1 MIVRTL
7 HTQKYDVDL
16 ISYADSSGGV
26 NILGPKMAE
35 QVVEDFTF
43 EFLKKAE
50 ALADDK
56 TMILLCPKTSF
67 ALLGTGHAKFKD
79 YLIDSGT
86 HYGEACIQMVGKAK
100 FAGQMCIKNVGY
112 QLESGIFKE
121 LQLI

>member
-1 MIVRTL
+1 
-7 HTQKYDVDL
+7 
-16 ISYADSSGGV
+16 
-26 NILGPKMAE
+26 MAE